1 MKSPT
6 NNLSQTTVWVIIYC
20 ILLFYPHIFF
30 LSMNWKIS
38 VYAPLYCGFLMFSK
52 QFKLSNGEFEWKITK
67 LLSYVLNFMAH
78 LVMGFWWF
86 QAFRSDL
93 YPFILTLWDPL
104 QMVKSAYFVPDYCK
118 RRLACNNCLS
128 LRNSWNNLPENI

>member
-6 NNLSQTTVWVIIYC
+6 NNLWQTTVWVIIYC
-20 ILLFYPHIFF
+20 ISLFYPHIFF
-30 LSMNWKIS
+30 LSTNWKIS

-128 LRNSWNNLPENI
+128 LRNSWNNLPDNI